1 MKTILIGI
9 LFSLIFFSLGTAQA
23 NICGT
28 DYQNFNP
35 TTSGL
40 DFVTV
45 HSSETLNPCI
55 LNMGLFFNYAAN
67 TLTYSRTINANVV
80 AGEQPEDKILAADFS
95 IGLGLTDNWD
105 IGLSFPMVLSQ
116 ELESPFYVSSFEKTG
131 ITEIKLNT
139 KYRFVGDDEGGFA
152 GVFSINN
159 NLIENNPFAGED
171 SGPTFNFELAADKLF
186 NKWAVGANVG
196 YRKRNP
202 GNAIAG
208 QPFVPLEDQY
218 IYSVATSYLLSS
230 IDTKMIFEL
239 IGSRAVKDTAQDT
252 QRSLNSTEMIAGFK
266 TDLSSNVALHFGGG
280 TEVFDSI
287 GSPDWRV
294 YTGINW
300 AIGPFCEPTK
310 SPVEKVR
317 LAPPPPR
324 EEFVDAVDLPLP
336 DVDDF
341 NYPVE
346 RFEGKLPE
354 IYRFPAEVLFEFDSD
369 RVKRLYIP
377 DVENVIRELKTGGFK
392 RLVIEGHTDSVGSV
406 AYNQSLSQRRAAS
419 VRQML
424 IDKYF
429 VLPERVTSKGYGE
442 SRPIADNGN
451 YQGRRQNRRV
461 EFKIWR

>member
-1 MKTILIGI
+1 MKMTLVG
-9 LFSLIFFSLGTAQA
+9 LIFSIMIISEAAFA

-45 HSSETLNPCI
+45 HSSETLDPCI

-67 TLTYSRTINANVV
+67 TLTYSRTINANVQ
-80 AGEQPEDKILAADFS
+80 AGQQPSDKIFAADFS
-95 IGLGLTDNWD
+95 VGVGLTDNWD
-105 IGLSFPMVLSQ
+105 LGISFPMVLSQ
-116 ELESPFYVSSFEKTG
+116 DLESPYYVSAFEKTG
-131 ITEIKLNT
+131 VTEIKLNT

-152 GVFSINN
+152 GIFSINN
-159 NLIENNPFAGED
+159 NLIEDNPFAGKD
-171 SGPTFNFELAADKLF
+171 AGPTFNFELAVDKLF
-186 NKWAVGANVG
+186 NKWALGANIG

-202 GNAIAG
+202 GSAIPN

-218 IYSVATSYLLSS
+218 IYSAAASYLFSS
-230 IDTKMIFEL
+230 LDTKLIFEL
-239 IGSRAVKDTAQDT
+239 IGSRAVKDVNQDT
-252 QRSLNSTEMIAGFK
+252 GRSLNSTEMIAGIK
-266 TDLSSNVALHFGGG
+266 TDLTQSVAFHVGGG
-280 TEVFDSI
+280 TEVFNSI

-300 AIGPFCEPTK
+300 AIGPFCDSKEN
-310 SPVEKVR
+310 PVEKVR
-317 LAPPPPR
+317 LPPPPPP
-324 EEFVDAVDLPLP
+324 EEFVEAPV
-336 DVDDF
+336 DVDEN

-392 RLVIEGHTDSVGSV
+392 RLIVEGHTDSVGSRL
-406 AYNQSLSQRRAAS
+406 YNQGLSERRAAS

-424 IDKYF
+424 IDKYY
-429 VLPERVTSKGYGE
+429 VLPERVFSKGYGE

-451 YQGRRQNRRV
+451 YQGRRKNRRV